1 MTGSNPQGGASA
13 PTVVN
18 SHTRVS
24 PKALTALVATV
35 VVLAVISILNLV
47 TVDKVLYRP
56 GPVFNTLGELNGQ
69 QIITI
74 EGVETYETSGSL
86 DFTTVSVD
94 GGPGYDVTAMEFLLS
109 KFDDAIA
116 SEDYEAVFDD
126 SATQQQVKDQNVE
139 LMQVSQ
145 EGAAVVALRADGV
158 EVPENI
164 VVAQIIVGAPAEDAV
179 QVDDVILS
187 VGGFEVS
194 TPDDVRDA
202 LQEYE
207 PGTVVPVTVLR
218 DDEEVAID
226 VPTGPD
232 EEDPE
237 RTIIGVYLASTFEV
251 PYDIT
256 IDAGNVGGP
265 SAGLMFSLA
274 LYDTITPGE
283 LTGGLEIAGT
293 GTISSAG
300 EVGPIGGIQ
309 QKLVGA
315 SDAGADYF
323 LAPAANCD
331 EVIGH
336 VPEGLSVAAVGTFDE
351 AQTAV
356 EAWAADSDADIATC
370 EDIPAG

>member
-1 MTGSNPQGGASA
+1 MTGSNPQGETSA
-13 PTVVN
+13 PTVGN

-24 PKALTALVATV
+24 PKALTTLVATV

-74 EGVETYETSGSL
+74 DGVETYETSGSL

-116 SEDYEAVFDD
+116 SEDYEEVFDD

-187 VGGFEVS
+187 VGGTEVS

-232 EEDPE
+232 EDDPE

-283 LTGGLEIAGT
+283 LTGGWRSRGPARFLRRVRSAPSAV
-293 GTISSAG
+293 SSK
-300 EVGPIGGIQ
+300 VGGC
-309 QKLVGA
+309 KR
-315 SDAGADYF
+315 S
-323 LAPAANCD
+323 
-331 EVIGH
+331 
-336 VPEGLSVAAVGTFDE
+336 
-351 AQTAV
+351 
-356 EAWAADSDADIATC
+356 WR
-370 EDIPAG
+370 

>member
-1 MTGSNPQGGASA
+1 M
-13 PTVVN
+13 PTTRA

-24 PKALTALVATV
+24 PIALTLLLGV
-35 VVLAVISILNLV
+35 VVSLAVIAILNLV

-56 GPVFNTLGELNGQ
+56 GPVFDTLGEINGQ

-74 EGVETYETSGSL
+74 EGTDTFETSGSL

-94 GGPGYDVTAMEFLLS
+94 GGPGYEVTAMEFLLS
-109 KFDDAIA
+109 KMDASIA
-116 SEDYEAVFDD
+116 SDDFDNVFDEQV
-126 SATQQQVKDQNVE
+126 TQQEVKDQNNE

-158 EVPENI
+158 EIPENI

-179 QVDDVILS
+179 VVNDEILEIDGNA
-187 VGGFEVS
+187 VA
-194 TPDDVRDA
+194 TPDDVRDE
-202 LQEYE
+202 LQKFE
-207 PGTVVPVTVLR
+207 PGEVVPVTLER
-218 DDEEVAID
+218 DGAQIVVDM
-226 VPTGPD
+226 PTGPD
-232 EEDPE
+232 DDDPS
-237 RTIIGVYLASTFEV
+237 RTVIGVYLASTFDL

-315 SDAGADYF
+315 SDAGASYF
-323 LAPAANCD
+323 LAPAANCN
-331 EVIGH
+331 EVVDHI
-336 VPEGLSVAAVGTFDE
+336 PQGLSVAAVSTFDE
-351 AQTAV
+351 AQVAV
-356 EAWAADSDADIATC
+356 ESWAAGEGADLPTCSDLV
-370 EDIPAG
+370 AG